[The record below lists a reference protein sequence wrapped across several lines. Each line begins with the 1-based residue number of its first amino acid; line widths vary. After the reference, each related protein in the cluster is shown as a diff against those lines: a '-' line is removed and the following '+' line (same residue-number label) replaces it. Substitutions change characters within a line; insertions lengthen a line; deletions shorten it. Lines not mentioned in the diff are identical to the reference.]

1 MLCVQEKIQVGD
13 LNSIQATKL
22 MQNLQTDNRD
32 SKQVMNITLLGR
44 INDLETEYK
53 ASIASL
59 THPH

>member
-13 LNSIQATKL
+13 LNSIQVTKL
-22 MQNLQTDNRD
+22 MQNLQTDNLD

-44 INDLETEYK
+44 INDLATEYK

-59 THPH
+59 THPR